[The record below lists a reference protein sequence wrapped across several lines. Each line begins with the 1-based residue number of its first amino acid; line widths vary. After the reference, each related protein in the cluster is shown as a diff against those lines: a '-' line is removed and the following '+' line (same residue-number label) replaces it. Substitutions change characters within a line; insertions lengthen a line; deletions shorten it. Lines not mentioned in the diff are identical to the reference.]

1 MQGVLSRR
9 LLKPPLRNAKVTV
22 RYSPDGRSLMIQNP
36 SGIYLL
42 SRQPLVL
49 TAHFNAENLYTPRF
63 SSDSQSMTA
72 VGFGL
77 QMYREKVPSGAN
89 LEQMELPF
97 KNGCID
103 ARLSPGGDYFACLSP
118 DYKLIVYQLSTKQAI
133 FSESLNSPGSSFR
146 IVLEPLGRYDAFA
159 GPFGLRRAN
168 DWQDLAG
175 KDRFV
180 LPMSFSPD
188 GKLLL
193 VNTSLE
199 AFGIDLA
206 TGRKRTLQGELRKQ
220 LKGSFCM
227 LDDDRLLVARD
238 EKDSRPVLL
247 SLKTG
252 DVLAH
257 PAFTA
262 GSVRPASDSRYVIF
276 ADAGVTG
283 EWIFDLQENREV
295 DAPDNVSV
303 DIFGNELAAL
313 NTSGT
318 LFLYHL
324 GEKLPFASV
333 DLPPDE
339 LPNLLAAAVSPAL
352 DRFAFSVE
360 GNGAVYDVTTGQVL
374 SSTPS
379 FSAAAFSDSSTLY
392 FLPPSLKHDA
402 SSPVS
407 RLTLPSG
414 KPQPAW
420 PGEKE
425 PRDARE
431 GILFHSGGTVL
442 LQYAFET
449 SSPHS
454 VISAQESSI
463 EYRLR
468 ALDPATGKELWRRDF
483 PDHSPVPFADP
494 QGDRLVLAWDASTS
508 SAEAA
513 AKRIPS
519 AWPVFK
525 HAKRSNLDTFFE
537 IVDCHSG
544 ASIAGVLLQQGS
556 GPYSFDAAFSVGNTL
571 FLVKDEKR
579 VSLYSLQDGKLLG
592 KFVGLL
598 TAASAQ
604 GGLFALEESPGRV
617 SIYSLATGT
626 KLGQHNFMDPIAY
639 IHFSADGSR
648 IFVLTKHQIAYVLD
662 ANFFRGTGAVAAP
675 APPSPD
681 R

>member
-9 LLKPPLRNAKVTV
+9 TFKPPLRNAKVTV
-22 RYSPDGRSLMIQNP
+22 RYSPDGRSLLIQNP
-36 SGIYLL
+36 SGIFLL

-49 TAHFNAENLYTPRF
+49 TAHFSAENLYSSQF
-63 SSDSQSMTA
+63 SSDSQSLTV

-77 QMYREKVPSGAN
+77 QMYRQKVPSGAN

-97 KNGCID
+97 DNGCID
-103 ARLSPGGDYFACLSP
+103 ARLSPGGDYFACLFP
-118 DYKLIVYQLSTKQAI
+118 DYKLIVYQLSTKQVI
-133 FSESLNSPGSSFR
+133 FSESLDSTGSSFR
-146 IVLEPLGRYDAFA
+146 VVLEPLGHYDAFA
-159 GPFGLRRAN
+159 GPFGFHRAN

-193 VNTSLE
+193 VNTGLE

-206 TGRKRTLQGELRKQ
+206 TGRKKTLRGELHKQ

-227 LDDDRLLVARD
+227 LDDDRLLLARD
-238 EKDSRPVLL
+238 EKDSRPVLV

-262 GSVRPASDSRYVIF
+262 GSVRPASDSRYVIL
-276 ADAGVTG
+276 ADAGVAG
-283 EWIFDLQENREV
+283 ERIFDLQENREL
-295 DAPDNVSV
+295 DAPDNVAV
-303 DIFGNELAAL
+303 DIFNNELAAL
-313 NTSGT
+313 NSNGT
-318 LFLYHL
+318 LFLYHP
-324 GEKLPFASV
+324 GEKLPFASA

-339 LPNLLAAAVSPAL
+339 LPNLLAAVVSPAL
-352 DRFAFSVE
+352 DRFAFSVQ
-360 GNGAVYDVTTGQVL
+360 GNGAVYDVTNGQML
-374 SSTPS
+374 SSTPP
-379 FSAAAFSDSSTLY
+379 FSAPAFSDSSTLY
-392 FLPPSLKHDA
+392 FLPPSLKHDVA
-402 SSPVS
+402 SPVS

-420 PGEKE
+420 QGEKE
-425 PRDARE
+425 LRDAQG

-442 LQYAFET
+442 FQYAFET
-449 SSPHS
+449 KSGHPI
-454 VISAQESSI
+454 ISAQESSVD
-463 EYRLR
+463 YRLR
-468 ALDPATGKELWRRDF
+468 ALDQATGKELWRRDF
-483 PDHSPVPFADP
+483 SDHSPVPFADP
-494 QGDRLVLAWDASTS
+494 QGDRLVLAWDASNA

-513 AKRIPS
+513 AKRIPT
-519 AWPVFK
+519 AWPIFK

-537 IVDCHSG
+537 VVDCHSG

-556 GPYSFDAAFSVGNTL
+556 GPYSFDAAFSVGDAL

-579 VSLYSLQDGKLLG
+579 VSLYSLRDGKLLG
-592 KFVGLL
+592 KFVGLF
-598 TAASAQ
+598 TAASAES
-604 GGLFALEESPGRV
+604 GLFALEETLGRV
-617 SIYSLATGT
+617 SFYDLATGT

-639 IHFSADGSR
+639 IHFSSDGSR
-648 IFVLTKHQIAYVLD
+648 IFVLTKQQVAYVLD
-662 ANFFRGTGAVAAP
+662 ATFFRSKGAPTALNEH
-675 APPSPD
+675 